1 MKRNLTS
8 MSKKKIE
15 NEIFDSISHETNNKR
30 RGAKMS
36 SNFIIII
43 SRSPEKLS
51 LVTLV
56 TNHHKSLLL
65 PLEFRPWSKFEK
77 QKSL

>member
-1 MKRNLTS
+1 
-8 MSKKKIE
+8 
-15 NEIFDSISHETNNKR
+15 
-30 RGAKMS
+30 MS
-36 SNFIIII
+36 SNFISII

-51 LVTLV
+51 LVTLA

>member
-15 NEIFDSISHETNNKR
+15 NETFNSISHKTNNKR

-36 SNFIIII
+36 SNFIIIT

-51 LVTLV
+51 LVTLA

-65 PLEFRPWSKFEK
+65 PLEFRP
-77 QKSL
+77 